1 MFLGIRVTMPCDE
14 HKLPRFHADDNGQKV
29 PADMMAGRVLKDAF
43 PSRQLKF
50 VLAWNEIMNHPLAW
64 NLNGNNDAA
73 DCSDIDPETL
83 YALEHAADVHEA
95 V

>member
-1 MFLGIRVTMPCDE
+1 MLTEIRMINAGNSMFLGIRVTMPCDE

-50 VLAWNEIMNHPLAW
+50 VLAWNEIMNP
-64 NLNGNNDAA
+64 
-73 DCSDIDPETL
+73 SIS
-83 YALEHAADVHEA
+83 LEFERKQRRSRLH
-95 V
+95 